1 MPQRYG
7 ATVSIAISGNTITGW
22 RGFTNYLE
30 RLEAGIFV
38 LRLDASLADFE
49 FVVSAQVLN
58 PPVGSEQK
66 WSIQTWKV
74 VNPPPPRP
82 PGTYIAVITSKNGSP
97 VDIDFDVTATTFN

>member
-22 RGFTNYLE
+22 RGFTSYLD
-30 RLEAGIFV
+30 RLQPGTFV

-49 FVVSAQVLN
+49 YAVSAQVIN

-66 WSIQTWKV
+66 WSTQTWKV

-82 PGTYIAVITSKNGSP
+82 PGSYVVVITSKDGLP
-97 VDIDFDVTATTFN
+97 TDIDFDVTAVTFN